1 MKINH
6 RNLDVIGSI
15 APNMGKKRRN
25 SGLYLDDPDV
35 DIAYYVLEN
44 RGASGSQIN
53 KQKNYNMPTGA
64 AFGIQPNICDR
75 AFSANIV
82 NLLRPLII
90 FVEDLHR
97 GCLTGL

>member
-44 RGASGSQIN
+44 RGALGSQN
-53 KQKNYNMPTGA
+53 KQTKKITTCQSGA
-64 AFGIQPNICDR
+64 PLESSQT
-75 AFSANIV
+75 SV
-82 NLLRPLII
+82 VRPFLQI
-90 FVEDLHR
+90 
-97 GCLTGL
+97 

>member
-44 RGASGSQIN
+44 RGASGSQN
-53 KQKNYNMPTGA
+53 KKTKK
-64 AFGIQPNICDR
+64 
-75 AFSANIV
+75 
-82 NLLRPLII
+82 
-90 FVEDLHR
+90 
-97 GCLTGL
+97 